1 MYLYRAG
8 AAVDGWWKPVDSP
21 IAVNQDVDIESHIKL
36 TVITVEIDK
45 FMHISLTFT
54 SKFYIL
60 LKCVV
65 LM

>member
-45 FMHISLTFT
+45 IYAHFPDFHF
-54 SKFYIL
+54 
-60 LKCVV
+60 
-65 LM
+65 